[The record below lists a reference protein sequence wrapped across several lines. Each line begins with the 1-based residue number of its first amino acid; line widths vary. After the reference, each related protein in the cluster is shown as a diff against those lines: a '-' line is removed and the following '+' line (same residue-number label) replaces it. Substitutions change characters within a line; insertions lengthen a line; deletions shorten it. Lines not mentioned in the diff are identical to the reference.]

1 MDNNVFGPAPS
12 LGANNRKSLHSLRL
26 AQQKIEDDE
35 RKFGRNAELLRTLL
49 PRRPHNL
56 FAFEIYNLHACL
68 LLESLEKL
76 HSLHA
81 GSQCTEDD
89 LIGIVD
95 GCADLGEG
103 GGGGRH
109 CEDRRGKIKDGRII
123 NVSASVLHLTSSIS
137 SVHSLPKPTVRHH
150 DRYHRLDHRDHTG
163 NDARIVTTFLRY
175 LTDGRSWLDA
185 DIQNQVFSS

>member
-1 MDNNVFGPAPS
+1 MSSGPLLHWGLTTENPCTLFDS
-12 LGANNRKSLHSLRL
+12 LSRKSRMMSASSGAMPSSSARFFHVALTTSSRLRSTIFMPACCL
-26 AQQKIEDDE
+26 RAL
-35 RKFGRNAELLRTLL
+35 RNFT
-49 PRRPHNL
+49 
-56 FAFEIYNLHACL
+56 AFMRA
-68 LLESLEKL
+68 
-76 HSLHA
+76 
-81 GSQCTEDD
+81 QCTEDD